1 MSRAGRDE
9 GGGRRRPGMGL
20 AARFT
25 LSLGLVTTALAAL
38 AAWTLLQGLDA
49 LQQDMVETT
58 RREMTAES
66 AWLQARGA
74 QLPSTIAGLQSSSLH
89 GLSVQ
94 AGEAEVATL
103 DGTVGTRLYAVP
115 PTAPGAAPFA
125 LFAPRELGT
134 RASSR
139 LLLLVVLVTGSLV
152 LATVAMGAWTARRVA
167 APLNEMVED
176 VLAISRGRLDR
187 SIRGNQAVGEVA
199 HLAVAVERMVADLR
213 EGEETERAL
222 AASQAEAEGLRALRR
237 NLRPMRLAPP
247 PGWFVETLVI
257 ESSGASSGDF
267 ADALQ
272 DEAGRLTLV
281 VGAPAAEG
289 LPGALLMAM
298 TRAYLRGA
306 ALAGADP
313 AAACDA
319 ANAALN
325 RDLSRGLYCAAMVLR
340 VNPADGSAA
349 LVSTGHQTPAV
360 RWDADAARWVKLQPN
375 GIALGFDEGPVFRKA
390 LETVQLEVKSGD
402 ALLLASPSVL
412 RATSRS
418 GKELG
423 EGGLAALAK
432 LALEEGM
439 EAVERKL
446 RAFVGDEPQADMAFA
461 LLRRI
466 A

>member
-1 MSRAGRDE
+1 MSRAARDE
-9 GGGRRRPGMGL
+9 GGGRRRAGMGL

-25 LSLGLVTTALAAL
+25 LGLGLVTAALAAL
-38 AAWTLLQGLDA
+38 AAWALLRGLDA
-49 LQQDMVETT
+49 LQTDMVETT
-58 RREMTAES
+58 RREMAAET
-66 AWLQARGA
+66 AWLNARGA
-74 QLPSTIAGLQSSSLH
+74 QLPPTLAGLQSPSLH

-94 AGEAEVATL
+94 AGDAEVGTL
-103 DGTVGTRLYAVP
+103 DGPVRTRIYTVP
-115 PTAPGAAPFA
+115 PATPGGPQLSA
-125 LFAPRELGT
+125 FAPTELGAK
-134 RASSR
+134 ASTR

-152 LATVAMGAWTARRVA
+152 LATVVVGAWTARRVA
-167 APLNEMVED
+167 APLNDMVED

-199 HLAVAVERMVADLR
+199 QLAVAVERMVADLR
-213 EGEETERAL
+213 EGQATERAL
-222 AASQAEAEGLRALRR
+222 VASQAEAEGLRTLRR

-247 PGWFVETLVI
+247 PGWFVETLLI
-257 ESSGASSGDF
+257 ESQGASSGDF

-306 ALAGADP
+306 ALSGADP

-340 VNPADGSAA
+340 VTPADGTAA

-360 RWDADAARWVKLQPN
+360 RWDADAGHWLKLQPN

-402 ALLLASPSVL
+402 AILLASPSVL
-412 RATSRS
+412 RAASRS

-432 LALEEGM
+432 TALEEGM